1 MPLEFPNTSRSF
13 EVSKK
18 RVRFW
23 GYDQAI
29 EITFFVHAET
39 LAKIDPGA
47 GPSEQE
53 LLLVFDSAIERI
65 HGAARTA
72 YNRSKRYSY
81 AHVLSLSDF

>member
-29 EITFFVHAET
+29 EITFFVHTET
-39 LAKIDPGA
+39 LAKIDPGL
-47 GPSEQE
+47 GSSEQE
-53 LLLVFDSAIERI
+53 LLQAFDSAIESI
-65 HGAARTA
+65 HGVARRT
-72 YNRSKRYSY
+72 YKRSKRHSY
-81 AHVLSLSDF
+81 AHVLSMSDF